1 MSQQGENVSTDL
13 VQLSTNALQAQE
25 RISWLLGRSG
35 SLENPNVSEKVHA
48 CLDILRSQKAGFEK
62 SDADFI
68 VPHISEESLL
78 ELKQLTLMHTPA
90 SVNDEAK
97 EKFRNLVEL
106 SLKDQCKSIESV
118 TLLTCPW
125 YELSQRERG
134 EQAKHNIL
142 LVVFCSKDNQFFSP
156 ANPHIKE
163 NASVIDF
170 GWFCAVEL
178 CHFGQALCR
187 GRTRNLEAIYNRPGA
202 DVYSSLHWLKL
213 RNNLKYMSVTG
224 TPGFLE
230 ACLGQAV
237 GGIAKKKKHGGMK
250 LKEGASIFEICSS
263 LRLLQHAENTLLH
276 GVGHS
281 EVNES
286 ALSSEG
292 KTALAQLKVFYDQTD
307 VVSCK
312 QKLFDLLMKW
322 AGELRPLANA
332 FKAKL
337 GKQKQ
342 NETDLVVGEWM
353 MKTRL
358 QNKTISPQKSLPDDI
373 SKLQELMQKVGGPVS
388 SMKPEQI
395 ILVAVA
401 GSAMYNLNTPTSD
414 IDYVVVYST
423 PVDNLLSATKKL
435 PECHES
441 RGTEKTVEY
450 GAYEARLLCEMLLK
464 CSVVILELLFTEKH
478 EYTSPLWE
486 ELAKHKQSFVT
497 EKAISQYLGLI
508 KNNFKNIGK
517 GKHSESPKRDRKL
530 FYQNFHKIYSIKSM
544 MRGELPQV
552 RVEGAIRDF
561 IMAVRT
567 QDSGEWSRDNI
578 LTKLEEEYSCLR
590 ENLCSRTSRLRE
602 NPDYNVCTDWLMN
615 VRGL

>member
-1 MSQQGENVSTDL
+1 MSEESEAVCADL

-25 RISWLLGRSG
+25 RISWQLGRSG
-35 SLENPNVSEKVHA
+35 ALEDANVSEKVHA
-48 CLDILRSQKAGFEK
+48 CLDILRSQKAVFEK
-62 SDADFI
+62 SNADFTS
-68 VPHISEESLL
+68 PHINEESLL

-90 SVNDEAK
+90 SINDEAR

-106 SLKDQCKSIESV
+106 SLKDQCKSIVSV

-142 LVVFCSKDNQFFSP
+142 LIVFCSNDNQFFSP
-156 ANPHIKE
+156 ANPHVKE

-187 GRTRNLEAIYNRPGA
+187 GRTRNLEAVCNRQGA
-202 DVYSSLHWLKL
+202 DVYSSHHWQEL

-230 ACLGQAV
+230 ASLGQAI
-237 GGIAKKKKHGGMK
+237 GGIAKKRKHGGMK
-250 LKEGASIFEICSS
+250 LKEGATIFEICSS

-276 GVGHS
+276 GESHS
-281 EVNES
+281 EVDE
-286 ALSSEG
+286 ATLSSVG
-292 KTALAQLKVFYDQTD
+292 KTALAQLKIFYDQTD
-307 VVSCK
+307 VVACK
-312 QKLFDLLMKW
+312 QKLFDVLMKW

-342 NETDLVVGEWM
+342 NETDMVVGEWM

-358 QNKTISPQKSLPDDI
+358 QDQVVSPQTSLSDEA
-373 SKLQELMQKVGGPVS
+373 SKLRELMEKIGGPVT

-423 PVDNLLSATKKL
+423 PVDTLLKATKKL

-441 RGTEKTVEY
+441 RGTEKVVEY
-450 GAYEARLLCEMLLK
+450 GAYEARLFCEMLLK

-478 EYTSPLWE
+478 EYTSPLWQ
-486 ELAKHKQSFVT
+486 ELAKHKKSFVT

-508 KNNFKNIGK
+508 KNNFKSIGK
-517 GKHSESPKRDRKL
+517 GKHCESPKRDRKL
-530 FYQNFHKIYSIKSM
+530 FYQV
-544 MRGELPQV
+544 Q
-552 RVEGAIRDF
+552 
-561 IMAVRT
+561 
-567 QDSGEWSRDNI
+567 
-578 LTKLEEEYSCLR
+578 
-590 ENLCSRTSRLRE
+590 
-602 NPDYNVCTDWLMN
+602 
-615 VRGL
+615 

>member
-1 MSQQGENVSTDL
+1 MSHGDGDL
-13 VQLSTNALQAQE
+13 VQLATNALQAQE
-25 RISWLLGRSG
+25 RISWQLGRSNTLG
-35 SLENPNVSEKVHA
+35 NNESVSERVHA
-48 CLDILRSQKAGFEK
+48 CLDALRSQKAGLEK
-62 SDADFI
+62 SDADF
-68 VPHISEESLL
+68 VGPYVDEESLL

-90 SVNDEAK
+90 SVNDEAR
-97 EKFRNLVEL
+97 EKFKSLVERA
-106 SLKDQCKSIESV
+106 LKDQCKCIVSV

-142 LVVFCSKDNQFFSP
+142 LVVFCSNDNQFFSP
-156 ANPHIKE
+156 ANTHVRE
-163 NASVIDF
+163 NASVIDL

-187 GRTRNLEAIYNRPGA
+187 GRTRNLEAVYNRDGA
-202 DVYSSLHWLKL
+202 DVYHSSHWMELK
-213 RNNLKYMSVTG
+213 NNLKYMSVTG

-237 GGIAKKKKHGGMK
+237 GGIAKKRKHGGMK
-250 LKEGASIFEICSS
+250 LREGATIFEICAS
-263 LRLLQHAENTLLH
+263 LRLLQHAENTLSH
-276 GVGHS
+276 GASHS
-281 EVNES
+281 EIDES
-286 ALSSEG
+286 SLSSVG
-292 KTALAQLKVFYDQTD
+292 AAALAQVKVLYDKTD
-307 VVSCK
+307 VVTCK
-312 QKLFDLLMKW
+312 QTLFDILMRW
-322 AGELRPLANA
+322 TGELRPLANA

-342 NETDLVVGEWM
+342 SETDSVVGEWM

-358 QNKTISPQKSLPDDI
+358 QGKTLTPQKFLSDEV

-388 SMKPEQI
+388 SMKAEQI

-423 PVDNLLSATKKL
+423 PADTLLSATKKI
-435 PECHES
+435 PECYES

-478 EYTSPLWE
+478 EYASPLWE
-486 ELAKHKQSFVT
+486 
-497 EKAISQYLGLI
+497 
-508 KNNFKNIGK
+508 
-517 GKHSESPKRDRKL
+517 
-530 FYQNFHKIYSIKSM
+530 NFHKIYSIQSM
-544 MRGELPQV
+544 MKGELPQV
-552 RVEGAIRDF
+552 RVEGPRRDF

-567 QDSGEWSRDNI
+567 QDSGEWSRENI
-578 LTKLEEEYSCLR
+578 LTKLEEEYTNLR
-590 ENLCSRTSRLRE
+590 EQLCARTSRLRE
-602 NPDYNVCTDWLMN
+602 NPDYNVCSDWLMN
-615 VRGL
+615 VRGLK